1 MKPAPDYPPGYP
13 VCYSGT
19 VPNQLL
25 IPGPEI
31 REMGRA
37 ALDFVA
43 EYYDTLATRAVLRPS
58 TSADLRRRLD
68 EPAPPT
74 GLPFG
79 DLLDTVREVVEEYSR
94 HAAHPRCFGYV
105 SSPGTPVAAM
115 GSMIAAALTINVT
128 GWRSGRAAAEMELLC
143 LRWIQEMLGY
153 PADGMGLLVS
163 GGSMANF
170 AGIAAAR
177 SAKASG
183 NVVRDGMGGVRMRM
197 YVSEEA
203 HFSNRKAA
211 AMLGIGADNV
221 RAVKT
226 DLNLHMDLADLDR
239 QVRQDREAGH
249 VPFCVVASLGTA
261 GTGAVDPL
269 GAIADFAHAH
279 NLWLHVDGAYGGFS
293 AIAPSARAFFRP
305 IGEADSVAL
314 DPHKWLYL
322 PVGCGCILYRDRAA
336 ARAAFAENAEYTR
349 VVGLEGDDAFVFWDY
364 GPELTRPFRALGLWL
379 LLKTAGTQAI
389 AEAIENNIACAKY
402 FAGLVRATD
411 DFEMLAP
418 VDLSI
423 FCFRY
428 RPPGFSGDLDALN
441 ERILLEVQRAGSS
454 YLSNARVHGAFALRG
469 CVLNYRTTKRDM
481 EILLED
487 VRTAVSAVLAEPAH
501 L

>member
-1 MKPAPDYPPGYP
+1 
-13 VCYSGT
+13 
-19 VPNQLL
+19 
-25 IPGPEI
+25 
-31 REMGRA
+31 MGRA

-58 TSADLRRRLD
+58 TSADVRRQLD
-68 EPAPPT
+68 EPAPAT

-128 GWRSGRAAAEMELLC
+128 GWRSGRAAAEIELLC
-143 LRWIQEMLGY
+143 IRWIQEMLGY

-177 SAKASG
+177 SAKAPG
-183 NVVRDGMGGVRMRM
+183 NVVREGMGGVRMRM

-203 HFSNRKAA
+203 HFSIRKAA
-211 AMLGIGADNV
+211 AMLGIGAANV
-221 RAVKT
+221 CIVKT
-226 DLNLHMDLADLDR
+226 DADLHMDMADLDR
-239 QVRQDREAGH
+239 QVRQDRQAGH
-249 VPFCVVASLGTA
+249 LPFCVVASLGTA

-293 AIAPSARAFFRP
+293 AVAPSARAFFRR

-364 GPELTRPFRALGLWL
+364 GPELSRPFRALGLWL

-389 AEAIENNIACAKY
+389 ADAIENNIACAKY
-402 FAGLVRATD
+402 FADLVRATD

-441 ERILLEVQRAGSS
+441 ERIMLEVQRAGSS
-454 YLSNARVHGAFALRG
+454 YLSNARVRGAFALRG

-487 VRTAVSAVLAEPAH
+487 VRNAVQAVQGTLAG
-501 L
+501 

>member
-1 MKPAPDYPPGYP
+1 
-13 VCYSGT
+13 
-19 VPNQLL
+19 VPNQLV

-37 ALDFVA
+37 ALDLVA
-43 EYYDTLATRAVLRPS
+43 EYYDTLATRAVLRPT
-58 TSADLRRRLD
+58 TSADVRRQLD
-68 EPAPPT
+68 EPAPAT
-74 GLPFG
+74 GVPFG
-79 DLLDTVREVVEEYSR
+79 DLLDTVRDVVEQYSR

-128 GWRSGRAAAEMELLC
+128 GWRSGRAASEMELLC
-143 LRWIQEMLGY
+143 IRWIQEMLGY

-177 SAKASG
+177 SAKAPR
-183 NVVRDGMGGVRMRM
+183 NVVRDGMGCVRMRM

-203 HFSNRKAA
+203 HFSVRKAA
-211 AMLGIGADNV
+211 AMLGIGAANV
-221 RAVKT
+221 CSIGT
-226 DLNLHMDLADLDR
+226 DADLHMDMADLDR

-249 VPFCVVASLGTA
+249 LPFCVVASLGTA

-293 AIAPSARAFFRP
+293 AMAPSARAFFRR
-305 IGEADSVAL
+305 IGDADSVAL

-336 ARAAFAENAEYTR
+336 ARAAFSENAEYTR

-364 GPELTRPFRALGLWL
+364 GPELTRPFRALDLWL
-379 LLKTAGTQAI
+379 LLKSAGTVAI

-402 FAGLVRATD
+402 FAELVKATD

-428 RPPGFSGDLDALN
+428 RPRGFSGDLDALN
-441 ERILLEVQRAGSS
+441 ERIMLEVQHGGSS
-454 YLSNARVHGAFALRG
+454 YLSNARVRGAFALRG

-487 VRTAVSAVLAEPAH
+487 VRNAVQAVV
-501 L
+501 